1 MLKILTSRRLFP
13 AIALTT
19 VLSMQAQKAWT
30 LQDCIDYASEHNLE
44 LRQKQI
50 SLQQSEVDI
59 EARKGALFPSLSF
72 STNQNGSW
80 RPWSNSYVNISNGSF
95 SSTTSTVNYNG
106 SYGFQAQWTV
116 WDGGI
121 NRRQLA
127 RSRLS
132 KDLAEADREITRLSL
147 EEQIAQLYVQNLY
160 QADAVVVC
168 RNILESTAVQL
179 ERAQAMYEVGSM
191 SRADLA
197 QVEAQ
202 MSQERYNLAN
212 AQTQLSEFRMQLR
225 QLLELPSDMDFTVE
239 TPDAGDEA
247 VMTILPT
254 IADVYAVAAENR
266 PELRYSRLGI
276 ESADIDIDIA
286 RRGYYPTVSLAAGI
300 NTSASSG
307 LEFNWAKQMK
317 TNLSNSVGLTISVPI
332 FDNKKNST
340 NVARA
345 RLDKENS
352 EIALSQQQR
361 QLYNDIETIWL
372 NADNAQR
379 QYTFALD
386 NATSMRESYSLVN
399 EQFAVGLKDVVDLST
414 AKNNLIQAEQQLLRA
429 KYTALLNSALLRFY
443 QGAPISL

>member
-1 MLKILTSRRLFP
+1 MLKTISSKSLLS
-13 AIALTT
+13 AVALTA
-19 VLSMQAQKAWT
+19 VFAMQAQKAWT
-30 LQDCIDYASEHNLE
+30 LQDCIDYAFEHNLE

-59 EARKGALFPSLSF
+59 EARKGALFPLLSF

-80 RPWSNSYVNISNGSF
+80 RPWSNSYVNINNGSF

-106 SYGFQAQWTV
+106 SYGLQAQWTV

-127 RSRLS
+127 RSRIS
-132 KDLAEADREITRLSL
+132 KDIAEADREITRLSL

-160 QADAVVVC
+160 QAEAVEVC

-179 ERAQAMYEVGSM
+179 ERAQAMYEVGNM

-202 MSQERYNLAN
+202 LSQEKYNLAN
-212 AQTQLSEFRMQLR
+212 ARTQLSEFKMQLR
-225 QLLELPSDMDFTVE
+225 QLLELPSEMEFSVAA
-239 TPDAGDEA
+239 PDTDDGTIMAMLPA
-247 VMTILPT
+247 VSE
-254 IADVYAVAAENR
+254 VYAVAAKNR

-286 RRGYYPTVSLAAGI
+286 RRGYYPTVSLSAGI

-307 LEFNWAKQMK
+307 LEFDWAKQMK
-317 TNLSNSVGLTISVPI
+317 TNLSNSIGLTISVPI

-345 RLDKENS
+345 RLNKENS
-352 EIALSQQQR
+352 EIALAQQQR
-361 QLYNDIETIWL
+361 QLYNDIESLWL

-379 QYTFALD
+379 QYSFAVD
-386 NATSMRESYSLVN
+386 NAASMRESYTLVN

-414 AKNNLIQAEQQLLRA
+414 AKNNLVQAEQQLLQS
-429 KYTALLNSALLRFY
+429 KYTALLNSALLHFY